1 MRPGPGSRSPPG
13 RVASP
18 LLDGV
23 FPCAYGEPESPTSPP
38 TRPRTGARHKSMT
51 IETARRASL
60 EFVLCFLDR
69 TGADSSLLESS
80 ADALDAVVCV
90 LAAMDFLDGRAMAP
104 PRQAVA
110 EQEGW
115 IWAMPR
121 PSPPWPVIVRDSSAP
136 HAGSAWIFLILLS
149 EEHLH
154 RLLTEWRDHYNRA
167 RPHFIP
173 RARLSHHLCRGFR

>member
-1 MRPGPGSRSPPG
+1 
-13 RVASP
+13 
-18 LLDGV
+18 
-23 FPCAYGEPESPTSPP
+23 
-38 TRPRTGARHKSMT
+38 MT

-60 EFVLCFLDR
+60 EFVCVFGQD
-69 TGADSSLLESS
+69 GCDSSLLESS

-136 HAGSAWIFLILLS
+136 HAGSAWIF
-149 EEHLH
+149 
-154 RLLTEWRDHYNRA
+154 
-167 RPHFIP
+167 
-173 RARLSHHLCRGFR
+173 